1 MMRRRSL
8 LGTGAALLAAT
19 PAVLGRRAAAQA
31 GAKKIKI
38 GWTAW
43 SDAEAVTKLVAKLL
57 KERMGHEVELVMAD
71 IGLQYQGLVSGDL
84 DVMLMSWQP
93 LTHGAYLERVGKEVD
108 DLGPIYTMARL
119 GWVVPTYVPESELSS
134 IEDLAKPAV
143 AEKLGGKV
151 QGIDPGAGLMQASE
165 KAIKDYGLKY
175 ELVSASD
182 AGMLAAV
189 ERAER
194 RKEWIVATSWS
205 PHWMFSRWQLRYLKD
220 PKGAL
225 GGLETVNA
233 VGRKGFYQDLPE
245 AYAFLSRF
253 NIELADLESIM
264 FAAQSSSVEQA
275 VDDFVAKN
283 PKLVDYW
290 VSGKAA

>member
-8 LGTGAALLAAT
+8 LGTGAALLAAA
-19 PAVLGRRAAAQA
+19 PAVLNRPATAQ
-31 GAKKIKI
+31 AKKIKI

-43 SDAEAVTKLVAKLL
+43 SDAEAVTKLVAKLM
-57 KERMGHEVELVMAD
+57 KERMGYEVELVMAD
-71 IGLQYQGLVSGDL
+71 IGLQYQGLVANDL

-93 LTHGAYLERVGKEVD
+93 LTHGAYLEKVGKEVD

-134 IEDLAKPAV
+134 IEDLAKESV
-143 AEKLGGKV
+143 SKQLGGKV

-165 KAIKDYGLKY
+165 KAIKEYGLKY

-205 PHWMFSRWQLRYLKD
+205 PHWMFSKYQLRYLKD

-245 AYAFLSRF
+245 AYAFLGRF
-253 NIELADLESIM
+253 HIELPDLEAIM
-264 FAAQSSSVEQA
+264 FAAQASSVEQA

-290 VSGKAA
+290 VTGKAA

>member
-1 MMRRRSL
+1 MRRRTLL
-8 LGTGAALLAAT
+8 LGTSAALLAA
-19 PAVLGRRAAAQA
+19 PAVLGRRVAAQ
-31 GAKKIKI
+31 GQAKRIKI

-57 KERMGHEVELVMAD
+57 TERMGYEVELVMAD
-71 IGLQYQGLVSGDL
+71 IGLQYQGLVANDL

-93 LTHGAYLERVGKEVD
+93 LTHAAYLEKVGKEVD

-134 IEDLAKPAV
+134 IEDLAKESV
-143 AEKLGGKV
+143 SKQLGGKV

-165 KAIKDYGLKY
+165 KAIKEYGLSY

-189 ERAER
+189 ERAQR
-194 RKEWIVATSWS
+194 RNEWIVATSWS
-205 PHWMFSRWQLRYLKD
+205 PHWMFSKYQLRYLKD

-233 VGRKGFYQDLPE
+233 VGRKGFYQDQPE
-245 AYAFLSRF
+245 AYAFLGRF
-253 NIELADLESIM
+253 HIALPDLEAIM
-264 FAAQSSSVEQA
+264 FAAQASSVEQA

-290 VSGKAA
+290 VTGKVA